1 MPENNIGG
9 GGFTDIFTSIE
20 RYKMFNYGDRVLYI
34 GKETHT
40 LKGLTGTVTETVGRQ
55 KINLA
60 NIRLTGTV
68 TETVG
73 RQKINLANIRY
84 HYYLPNIPVW
94 WDSIGK
100 HIGVFPSNIELI
112 ENPEPD
118 WEL

>member
-1 MPENNIGG
+1 MPENNIGD

-40 LKGLTGTVTETVGRQ
+40 LKGLTGTVIEAVGGQ
-55 KINLA
+55 NINLA
-60 NIRLTGTV
+60 
-68 TETVG
+68 
-73 RQKINLANIRY
+73 
-84 HYYLPNIPVW
+84 NIPVW

-100 HIGVFPSNIELI
+100 HIGVFPKNVELI
-112 ENPEPD
+112 VSPEPD